1 MRAHV
6 CVCVCVYVCVCVL
19 GSGRSEIALHQGKR
33 CPRDVEVKA
42 MEGLDNW
49 ESNVMKE
56 IGENGVKN
64 AGERLS
70 FSSLIVASKF
80 LEKKKSWEKTIK
92 VPMLIQSTVGEGI
105 KTKFT
110 L

>member
-1 MRAHV
+1 M
-6 CVCVCVYVCVCVL
+6 CVCVL
-19 GSGRSEIALHQGKR
+19 GSGRSEIAFHQGKR
-33 CPRDVEVKA
+33 CPRDVDVKA

-64 AGERLS
+64 AGERLY

-80 LEKKKSWEKTIK
+80 LEKKNPGKN
-92 VPMLIQSTVGEGI
+92 P
-105 KTKFT
+105 
-110 L
+110 

>member
-1 MRAHV
+1 MLYTR
-6 CVCVCVYVCVCVL
+6 
-19 GSGRSEIALHQGKR
+19 EKD

-49 ESNVMKE
+49 KSNVMKE

-70 FSSLIVASKF
+70 FYSIIVASKF
-80 LEKKKSWEKTIK
+80 LNKKKNSGKN
-92 VPMLIQSTVGEGI
+92 P
-105 KTKFT
+105 
-110 L
+110 

>member
-1 MRAHV
+1 M
-6 CVCVCVYVCVCVL
+6 CVCVCVL

-33 CPRDVEVKA
+33 RPRDVDVKA

-49 ESNVMKE
+49 ESNVMKK

-70 FSSLIVASKF
+70 FSSLIVGSKF
-80 LEKKKSWEKTIK
+80 LEKKKSWEKPIK
-92 VPMLIQSTVGEGI
+92 LPMLIQGTVGDGV
-105 KTKFT
+105 KTKVT